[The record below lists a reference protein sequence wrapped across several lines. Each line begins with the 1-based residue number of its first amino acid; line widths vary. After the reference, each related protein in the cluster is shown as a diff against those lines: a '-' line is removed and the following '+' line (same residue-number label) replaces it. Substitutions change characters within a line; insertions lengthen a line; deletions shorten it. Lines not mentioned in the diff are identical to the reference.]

1 MKIILLGYMGSG
13 KSTLGDALAAAKNVP
28 FVDLD
33 VYVAT
38 AEKMSVQDIFATKGE
53 IYFRK
58 KETFYLQEILQR
70 EGDCI
75 LSLGGGTPCFGNNM
89 ELIKAE
95 GNISIYLKY
104 LPKSLAK
111 RLAESTSR
119 PLLKELK
126 KEDLEDFIR
135 KHLFERNT
143 FYTQATHSLAM
154 DGLTKEESLQQILTI
169 LSNYSL

>member
-1 MKIILLGYMGSG
+1 M
-13 KSTLGDALAAAKNVP
+13 
-28 FVDLD
+28 
-33 VYVAT
+33 
-38 AEKMSVQDIFATKGE
+38 
-53 IYFRK
+53 
-58 KETFYLQEILQR
+58 QEILQR

-95 GNISIYLKY
+95 RNVSIYLKY

>member
-13 KSTLGDALAAAKNVP
+13 KSTLGKALAVAKNVP

-33 VYVAT
+33 TYIAT

-58 KETFYLQEILQR
+58 KETFYLQELLQK

-89 ELIKAE
+89 QLIKGE

-104 LPKSLAK
+104 LPKTLAK
-111 RLAESTSR
+111 RLAKSTSR
-119 PLLKELK
+119 PLLKELN
-126 KEDLEDFIR
+126 FIR
-135 KHLFERNT
+135 KHLFERNA

-154 DGLTKEESLQQILTI
+154 DELTKEESLQQILTI

>member
-1 MKIILLGYMGSG
+1 MHFIFKVFFKTLQSNKLQMKIILLGYMGSG
-13 KSTLGDALAAAKNVP
+13 KSTLGKALAVAKNVP

-33 VYVAT
+33 TYIAT

-53 IYFRK
+53 IYF
-58 KETFYLQEILQR
+58 
-70 EGDCI
+70 
-75 LSLGGGTPCFGNNM
+75 GNNM
-89 ELIKAE
+89 QLIKGE

-104 LPKSLAK
+104 LPKTLAK
-111 RLAESTSR
+111 RLAKSTSR

-135 KHLFERNT
+135 KHLFERNA

-154 DGLTKEESLQQILTI
+154 DELTKEESLQQILTI